1 MSCQMRR
8 PLSKCPGIL
17 NYYCN
22 STAAGLFRCSRKETQ
37 QSRSFLVI
45 TSLQPTYIIYD
56 ACMYLNSS
64 RYAVQSGKN
73 HTLNFPLTVE
83 KITYLKCIYKFSPAE
98 VIHHNYVYKS
108 PDHVHVNCC

>member
-17 NYYCN
+17 NYCN
-22 STAAGLFRCSRKETQ
+22 SAAAGLFRCSRKETQ

-64 RYAVQSGKN
+64 RYAVQSGKKS
-73 HTLNFPLTVE
+73 HFE
-83 KITYLKCIYKFSPAE
+83 FS
-98 VIHHNYVYKS
+98 V
-108 PDHVHVNCC
+108 DC